1 MTVLLESLMGAS
13 YEEIVADYMVTFGNY
28 YGVTPGTAQY
38 TQISNN
44 VAKNLSMV
52 VGIEDPAAAD
62 LQAAVTDYL
71 LGLGVSQETIDA
83 VKANLGE

>member
-1 MTVLLESLMGAS
+1 MQTQR
-13 YEEIVADYMVTFGNY
+13 
-28 YGVTPGTAQY
+28 TAALFA
-38 TQISNN
+38 T
-44 VAKNLSMV
+44 AKKGEPCGCEGLRMV

-71 LGLGVSQETIDA
+71 LGLGVSQDTIDA